1 MGMPPQ
7 VQHRMREVTDMRSLH
22 LLRTLI
28 VALWV
33 SPAIAAPA
41 TAATE
46 RPVVKACGHHDYP
59 PWNWLQDNRIV
70 GVCAAVAQ
78 RAIERLGYR
87 VDLSYVGPWKRCQ
100 ALIEAGQVD
109 VNICSFRNP
118 DRQRYSVFAEPRM
131 AQNRIAVFVQK
142 QRAARIPFRQWDD
155 LKGLRTGLV
164 AGVSMGPDFDSF
176 LDHHTQVERATD
188 MGSVLRM
195 LVRHRVDIVPFGR
208 EAGQLQV
215 ERHRF
220 ADDIVPLAT
229 DALVGDLFVSVS
241 RTSPLAHRIGE
252 IGAYFARA
260 EYRAELER
268 LFAEY
273 HRLYLQRSSEAELP
287 SR

>member
-1 MGMPPQ
+1 ML
-7 VQHRMREVTDMRSLH
+7 HLH

-28 VALWV
+28 VVLWL
-33 SPAIAAPA
+33 SPALSPPAAGA
-41 TAATE
+41 TNP
-46 RPVVKACGHHDYP
+46 PVVKACGHHDYP

-87 VDLSYVGPWKRCQ
+87 LDLTYVGPWKRCQ

-109 VNICSFRNP
+109 VNICAFRNP
-118 DRQRYSVFAEPRM
+118 DRERYSVFAEPRM
-131 AQNRIAVFVQK
+131 AQNRIALFVQK

-164 AGVSMGPDFDSF
+164 AGVSMGPEFDSF
-176 LDHHTQVERATD
+176 LDHHTQVERAND

-195 LVRHRVDIVPFGR
+195 LVRHRVDVVPFGR
-208 EAGQLQV
+208 EAGRLQV

-220 ADDIVPLAT
+220 GDDIVPLAT

-241 RTSPLAHRIGE
+241 RNSPLAQRIDE
-252 IGAYFARA
+252 IGAYFART
-260 EYRAELER
+260 EYRGELER
-268 LFAEY
+268 LFGEY
-273 HRLYLQRSSEAELP
+273 HRLYLQRGSEGEPP